1 MSRPDPGPFAE
12 PWEAQV
18 FALVVA
24 LQERGLFT
32 PGEWAST
39 LGRTIRPDGAPEEA
53 ADYRR
58 WLATL
63 EILLAERG
71 IADAP
76 SVEARSLAFLRAA
89 AATPH
94 GEPIVLANDPEAD
107 GPAPARPNAPRS

>member
-1 MSRPDPGPFAE
+1 MSAGCRLDDPGPFAE

-32 PGEWAST
+32 QGDWARA
-39 LGRTIRPDGAPEEA
+39 LGRTIRPHGEPEAA
-53 ADYRR
+53 ADYGR

-63 EILLAERG
+63 ETLLAERG
-71 IADAP
+71 VADP
-76 SVEARSLAFLRAA
+76 SSLQARSDAFLRAA

-94 GEPIVLANDPEAD
+94 GEAILLANDP
-107 GPAPARPNAPRS
+107 RPSS

>member
-1 MSRPDPGPFAE
+1 MTAAITPTCRPDDPGPLAE

-32 PGEWAST
+32 QADWACA
-39 LGRTIRPDGAPEEA
+39 LGRMIRSEGEPEAA
-53 ADYRR
+53 ADYGR

-63 EILLAERG
+63 ETLLAERG
-71 IADAP
+71 VTD
-76 SVEARSLAFLRAA
+76 SVSVQARSDAFLRAA

-94 GEPIVLANDPEAD
+94 GEPIVLANDPH
-107 GPAPARPNAPRS
+107 STT

>member
-1 MSRPDPGPFAE
+1 MTATCRPDDPGPFAE

-32 PGEWAST
+32 GEDWARA
-39 LGRTIRPDGAPEEA
+39 LGRTIRPEGKPEAA
-53 ADYRR
+53 ADYGR

-63 EILLAERG
+63 ETLLAERG
-71 IADAP
+71 VTDSA
-76 SVEARSLAFLRAA
+76 SVQARSDAFLRAA

-94 GEPIVLANDPEAD
+94 GEPIILANDPH
-107 GPAPARPNAPRS
+107 PSS